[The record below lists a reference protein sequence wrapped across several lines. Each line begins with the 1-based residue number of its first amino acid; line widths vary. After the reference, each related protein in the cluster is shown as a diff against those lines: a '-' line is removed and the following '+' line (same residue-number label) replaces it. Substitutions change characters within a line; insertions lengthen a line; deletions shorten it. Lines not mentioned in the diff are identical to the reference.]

1 MNTAYASR
9 RKVTSNIYQNL
20 KKLQHIISVSYQG
33 GENMAIIRLK
43 QPAFPGVGFSGE
55 RFGKNLNEMNRL
67 FQNFFGKDLTAAPS
81 NVFPPVNIY
90 QDKANLYLTAELPG
104 METSDVSIDIEQN
117 SIQIRGERKIE
128 NENEKLFY
136 HRRERE
142 SGSFSRKLEF
152 KSKIDTDK
160 VSAGLKD
167 GILKVTMPKA
177 QESQPKKIT
186 VKPE

>member
-1 MNTAYASR
+1 
-9 RKVTSNIYQNL
+9 
-20 KKLQHIISVSYQG
+20 
-33 GENMAIIRLK
+33 MAIIRLK
-43 QPAFPGVGFSGE
+43 QPAYHRAGFEGE
-55 RFGKNLNEMNRL
+55 QVGKNLNEMNRL
-67 FQNFFGKDLTAAPS
+67 FQRFFGKDLTAAS
-81 NVFPPVNIY
+81 ANVFPPVNIY
-90 QDKANLYLTAELPG
+90 QDKDNIYLTAELPG

-117 SIQIRGERKIE
+117 SIQIRGERKLE
-128 NENEKLFY
+128 NENDNEKIFY

-177 QESQPKKIT
+177 QEAKPKKIT
-186 VKPE
+186 VKTE

>member
-1 MNTAYASR
+1 
-9 RKVTSNIYQNL
+9 
-20 KKLQHIISVSYQG
+20 
-33 GENMAIIRLK
+33 MAIIRLK
-43 QPAFPGVGFSGE
+43 QPAYPGVGFSGE

-90 QDKANLYLTAELPG
+90 QDKDTFYLTAELPG

-128 NENEKLFY
+128 NENLFY
-136 HRRERE
+136 HKRERE

-177 QESQPKKIT
+177 QVSQPIKIAI
-186 VKPE
+186 KME

>member
-1 MNTAYASR
+1 
-9 RKVTSNIYQNL
+9 
-20 KKLQHIISVSYQG
+20 
-33 GENMAIIRLK
+33 MAIIRLK

-55 RFGKNLNEMNRL
+55 RFGEKLNEMNRL

-90 QDKANLYLTAELPG
+90 QDKANIYLTAELPG
-104 METSDVSIDIEQN
+104 METADVSIDIEQN
-117 SIQIRGERKIE
+117 NIQIRGDRKI
-128 NENEKLFY
+128 ENEKLFY

-160 VSAGLKD
+160 VSAELKD

-177 QESQPKKIT
+177 QESQPKKIA

>member
-1 MNTAYASR
+1 
-9 RKVTSNIYQNL
+9 
-20 KKLQHIISVSYQG
+20 
-33 GENMAIIRLK
+33 MAIIRLK
-43 QPAFPGVGFSGE
+43 QPAYHRAGFEGE
-55 RFGKNLNEMNRL
+55 QVAKNLNEMNRL
-67 FQNFFGKDLTAAPS
+67 FQRFFGKDLTAAPP

-90 QDKANLYLTAELPG
+90 QDKDNIYLTAELPG

-128 NENEKLFY
+128 NENEKIFY

-152 KSKIDTDK
+152 KNKINTDK

-177 QESQPKKIT
+177 QESKPKKIAVNT
-186 VKPE
+186 E